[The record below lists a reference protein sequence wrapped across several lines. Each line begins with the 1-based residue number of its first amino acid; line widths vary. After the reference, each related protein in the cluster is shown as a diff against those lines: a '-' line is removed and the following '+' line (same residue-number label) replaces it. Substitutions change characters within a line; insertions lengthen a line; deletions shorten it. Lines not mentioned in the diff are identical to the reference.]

1 MKTKS
6 EIAVEKFLGGY
17 NCAQS
22 VIYSFCDDLGFEKN
36 TALKLACGFGAGMGL
51 KGEVCGAVSGGIMAL
66 GVKFGR
72 GEQDGRTATDLTY
85 TRTRELMSRFTKKQG
100 SCICRKL
107 ISGLDLTTEEGQK
120 QFMEKDLL
128 INACKPCVQSVVEIL
143 ENLLA

>member
-22 VIYSFCDDLGFEKN
+22 VLYSFCDDLGFEKN
-36 TALKLACGFGAGMGL
+36 IALKLACGFGAGMGL
-51 KGEVCGAVSGGIMAL
+51 RGEVSGAVSGGIMVSGL
-66 GVKFGR
+66 KFGR

-85 TRTRELMSRFTKKQG
+85 TRTRELMSRFTNKHG
-100 SCICRKL
+100 SYICSKL
-107 ISGLDLTTEEGQK
+107 IFGLDLTTEEGQK

-128 INACKPCVQSVVEIL
+128 NNACKPCVQSMVEIL